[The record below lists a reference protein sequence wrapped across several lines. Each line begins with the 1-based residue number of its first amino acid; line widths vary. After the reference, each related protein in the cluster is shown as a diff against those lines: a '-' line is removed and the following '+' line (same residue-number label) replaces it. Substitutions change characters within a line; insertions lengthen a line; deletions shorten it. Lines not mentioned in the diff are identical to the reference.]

1 MSIDNGNYKKFGGI
15 MNYTKIKDI
24 RTDNFYANNITTKNI
39 KIQQLLWD
47 LSNNIMRNTFPGN
60 IVVGGDI
67 SGAMSSV
74 GTNGT
79 EVTFRNDKQ
88 LWETFTDVSMIGIV
102 TNKNQNYN
110 DVAGCIG
117 ITVDMSGTG
126 YVYDGGVEIS
136 GVLLIGTGHANR
148 DGNNGNSSNFSFIH
162 GISNEVVGVGKHNY
176 IEGGSNRILAGSEL
190 SHCEGFMNTVAGDYV
205 HCEGSGNM
213 VEGNYC
219 FASGISNEIVID
231 TGNNDGNWC
240 FVDGYDNSIRN
251 RDGIGTVL
259 SKAEGISN
267 TIYDSS
273 YSIVRGEGNL
283 IGGGKGNIC
292 EGVYNTISGDH
303 YSYNMTEGS
312 GNRIVENIAGG
323 VSGVDTYGSRG
334 VIGSLVGGI
343 GNYVDASFSTV
354 FGTYNTLDD
363 ISANKT
369 VFGIGRGTGVNSRA
383 NIIQIRHNES
393 SGSDTIYLNS
403 SCSIGDVSAGWF
415 RSNTVYNKFI
425 DGKIQVEGIVTVID
439 AVGDIEIESRYT
451 RIYSNSTGGISH
463 NIDCGSIVCSGDV
476 NVLPHFTNG
485 VKDYNSGFLFGS
497 SDSLTNADKW
507 NVGLIKTESS
517 DSNGTLIDVPYQY
530 NIPCNL
536 VDVSGAGFRAGA
548 KTTMVIET
556 NLDKI
561 FINDAS
567 VCDIITVRPVDA
579 LGSGSDVYL
588 PAPYYG
594 IGTMYTVQFP
604 PVPSSYI
611 NSGSGTW
618 DTGINYNRVIFDI
631 NGGGFFSGDSKTTV
645 NEGYAIHFIYT
656 AVNDG
661 ILWRTKLHKN

>member
-39 KIQQLLWD
+39 NIQQLLWD
-47 LSNNIMRNTFPGN
+47 LSNNIMKNTFPGN

-67 SGAMSSV
+67 SGVMSGV

-79 EVTFRNDKQ
+79 EVTFRNDRQ
-88 LWETFTDVSMIGIV
+88 LWETFTDVSMIGII

-117 ITVDMSGTG
+117 ITVDMSGNG

-176 IEGGSNRILAGSEL
+176 VEGGYNRILAGSEL
-190 SHCEGFMNTVAGDYV
+190 SHCEGFMNTVTGDYV
-205 HCEGSGNM
+205 HCEGSGNL

-219 FASGISNEIVID
+219 FASGISNEIVVD

-251 RDGIGTVL
+251 RDGIGTIL

-312 GNRIVENIAGG
+312 GNRIVGSNGSDVTGTIVAG
-323 VSGVDTYGSRG
+323 V
-334 VIGSLVGGI
+334 
-343 GNYVDASFSTV
+343 GNYVDASFSAV
-354 FGTYNTLDD
+354 IGNYNTLDTAD
-363 ISANKT
+363 IKT
-369 VFGIGRGTGVNSRA
+369 VFGVGRGTGINSRS
-383 NIIQIRHNES
+383 NIMQIRHNES

-403 SCSIGDVSAGWF
+403 TCSIGDVSAGWF
-415 RSNTVYNKFI
+415 RSNAVYNKII
-425 DGKIQVEGIVTVID
+425 DGKIQVEGIVSVTDTNTGVINTV
-439 AVGDIEIESRYT
+439 SRYT
-451 RIYSNSTGGISH
+451 RIYSNSSSSGVQT
-463 NIDCGSIVCSGDV
+463 NIDCGNIVCSGDV
-476 NVLPHFTNG
+476 SVLPHFTNG

-497 SDSLTNADKW
+497 SDSLANADKW
-507 NVGLIKTESS
+507 NVGSIKTESS
-517 DSNGTLIDVPYQY
+517 DSTGTLIDVPYQY
-530 NIPCNL
+530 NIPSNL

-561 FINDAS
+561 FISDAS

-579 LGSGSDVYL
+579 LGSGTDVYL

-611 NSGSGTW
+611 NSGVGTW
-618 DTGINYNRVIFDI
+618 NTSINYNRAIFDI

-661 ILWRTKLHKN
+661 ILWRTKLNKN

>member
-39 KIQQLLWD
+39 NIQQLLWD
-47 LSNNIMRNTFPGN
+47 LSDNIMKNTFPGN

-67 SGAMSSV
+67 SGVMSSV
-74 GTNGT
+74 GTNGK
-79 EVTFRNDKQ
+79 EVTFRNDRQ
-88 LWETFTDVSMIGIV
+88 LWETFTDVSMIGII

-110 DVAGCIG
+110 DVSGCIG
-117 ITVDMSGTG
+117 IANDMNASS
-126 YVYDGGVEIS
+126 YIYDGGVEIS
-136 GVLLIGTGHANR
+136 GVLVIGTGHANR
-148 DGNNGNSSNFSFIH
+148 HGNNGNSSNFSFIH

-176 IEGGSNRILAGSEL
+176 VEGGYNRILAGSEL
-190 SHCEGFMNTVAGDYV
+190 SHCEGFMNTVTGNYV
-205 HCEGSGNM
+205 HCEGSGNL

-219 FASGISNEIVID
+219 FASGISNEIVVD

-312 GNRIVENIAGG
+312 GNRIVGSNGSHVTGTIVAG
-323 VSGVDTYGSRG
+323 V
-334 VIGSLVGGI
+334 
-343 GNYVDASFSTV
+343 GNYVDASFSAII
-354 FGTYNTLDD
+354 GNYNTLDTGD
-363 ISANKT
+363 IKT
-369 VFGIGRGTGVNSRA
+369 VFGVGRGTGINSRSNA
-383 NIIQIRHNES
+383 MQIRHNES

-403 SCSIGDVSAGWF
+403 TCSIGDVSAGWF
-415 RSNTVYNKFI
+415 RSNAVYNKFI
-425 DGKIQVEGIVTVID
+425 DGKIQVEGIVSVTNTNTGVID
-439 AVGDIEIESRYT
+439 TVSRYT
-451 RIYSNSTGGISH
+451 RIYSNSSASGVQT
-463 NIDCGSIVCSGDV
+463 NIDCGNIVCSGDV
-476 NVLPHFTNG
+476 NALPHFTNG

-497 SDSLTNADKW
+497 SDGLANADKW

-530 NIPCNL
+530 NIPSNL

-561 FINDAS
+561 FISDAS

-579 LGSGSDVYL
+579 LGSGTDVYL

-611 NSGSGTW
+611 NSGVGTW
-618 DTGINYNRVIFDI
+618 NTSVNYNRAIFDI

-661 ILWRTKLHKN
+661 ILWRTKLYKN